1 MTSENQNKELNVFQG
16 KLINNFTLYISG
28 EKDWG
33 MYQKPGA
40 LNEMKNLC
48 KNFKGIKIIKNAG
61 HWVQQEKP
69 EDVAKTIL
77 NFYSSFA

>member
-1 MTSENQNKELNVFQG
+1 
-16 KLINNFTLYISG
+16 
-28 EKDWG
+28 

-69 EDVAKTIL
+69 EDVAKAIL
-77 NFYSSFA
+77 NFYFHLLK

>member
-1 MTSENQNKELNVFQG
+1 MIKFLFKCCAQG
-16 KLINNFTLYISG
+16 GGRGWQRN
-28 EKDWG
+28 
-33 MYQKPGA
+33 YQKPGA

-69 EDVAKTIL
+69 EDVAKEIL
-77 NFYSSFA
+77 KSVL